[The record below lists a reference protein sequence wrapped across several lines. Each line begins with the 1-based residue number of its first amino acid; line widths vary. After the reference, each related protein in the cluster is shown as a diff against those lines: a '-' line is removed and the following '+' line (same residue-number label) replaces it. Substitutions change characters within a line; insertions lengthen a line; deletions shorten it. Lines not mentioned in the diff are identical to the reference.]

1 MFVFLS
7 RTRPPKFTKSSIL
20 QRVCESLVES
30 RKTIT
35 YPHDVFLRLF
45 ARQKVCPGCI
55 QNTHREIQN
64 ISCARLEW
72 LYSTHFP
79 PALPS
84 LFSTIPHIHI
94 SPKSKMD
101 TDDVGWISCCAQPK
115 MYVHPVHVS
124 TILRKQGIDSKS
136 TRKRRS
142 SLCSAVGFM
151 SKLNACEFTCIGNRK
166 SPHTYS

>member
-35 YPHDVFLRLF
+35 YPHDVLLRLF
-45 ARQKVCPGCI
+45 ARQNVCPGCM
-55 QNTHREIQN
+55 QNTHRKIQN
-64 ISCARLEW
+64 MSCARLEW
-72 LYSTHFP
+72 LYNPHFP

-101 TDDVGWISCCAQPK
+101 TLDVDSISCCAQPK
-115 MYVHPVHVS
+115 ICVHRIHAW
-124 TILRKQGIDSKS
+124 TMLRKQSINSKS
-136 TRKRRS
+136 TRKRRP
-142 SLCSAVGFM
+142 SLCSAAGFM
-151 SKLNACEFTCIGNRK
+151 SKLNAGEFTCIRNQK
-166 SPHTYS
+166 SPHTCS